1 MIFSGILL
9 NTFTQILKKLFMQDE
24 DVIIG
29 GHVRE
34 RQVSEA
40 ISLLPM
46 NKTLVVQKLTN
57 DPPASPEIV
66 KGLKTIK
73 EVFDH
78 YKPSAEVEFEDK
90 EGNQVNEEL
99 NFTNIG
105 DFGIKGVLKQSS
117 FLRQMQNE
125 KDELFR
131 FMKILK
137 SNKVLQKVLN
147 NPEEKQAYIE
157 QLKQILEELKNA

>member
-1 MIFSGILL
+1 MEE
-9 NTFTQILKKLFMQDE
+9 E

-46 NKTLVVQKLTN
+46 NKTLIAQKLTN
-57 DPPASPEIV
+57 DPPASPDIV
-66 KGLKTIK
+66 KGLKTIQD
-73 EVFDH
+73 VFGH
-78 YKPSAEVEFEDK
+78 YKPQADVEFEDK
-90 EGNQVNEEL
+90 DGNQVNEEL
-99 NFTNIG
+99 KFTSVA
-105 DFGIKGVLKQSS
+105 DFGVKGVLKQSE
-117 FLRQMQNE
+117 FLRKMQNE

-157 QLKQILEELKNA
+157 QLKQILEKVKNA

>member
-1 MIFSGILL
+1 MEE
-9 NTFTQILKKLFMQDE
+9 E

-46 NKTLVVQKLTN
+46 NKTLIAQKLTM
-57 DPPASPEIV
+57 DPPASPEIA
-66 KGLKTIK
+66 KDLRTI
-73 EVFDH
+73 EDVFGH
-78 YKPSAEVEFEDK
+78 YQPKAEVEFEDK
-90 EGNQVNEEL
+90 DGNQVNEEL
-99 NFTNIG
+99 NFKSVG

-117 FLRQMQNE
+117 FLRTMQSE

-157 QLKQILEELKNA
+157 QLKQILEEVKKA

>member
-1 MIFSGILL
+1 ME
-9 NTFTQILKKLFMQDE
+9 E

-46 NKTLVVQKLTN
+46 NKTLIVQKLTN
-57 DPPASPEIV
+57 DPPASPEV
-66 KGLKTIK
+66 TKDLRTM
-73 EVFDH
+73 EDVFGH
-78 YKPSAEVEFEDK
+78 FKPKVEVEFEDK
-90 EGNQVNEEL
+90 EGGQINEDL
-99 NFTNIG
+99 GFTNVG
-105 DFGIKGVLKQSS
+105 DFGIKGVLKQSK
-117 FLRQMQNE
+117 FLRTMQSE

-137 SNKVLQKVLN
+137 SNKVLQKVMN
-147 NPEEKQAYIE
+147 NPEEKQAYIA
-157 QLKQILEELKNA
+157 QLQQILEEVKNA

>member
-1 MIFSGILL
+1 M
-9 NTFTQILKKLFMQDE
+9 E
-24 DVIIG
+24 EEVIIG

-46 NKTLVVQKLTN
+46 NKTLLAQKLTN

-66 KGLKTIK
+66 KGLKTLK
-73 EVFDH
+73 EVFEH
-78 YKPSAEVEFEDK
+78 YKPKVEVEFEDK
-90 EGNQVNEEL
+90 EGKQVNEDL
-99 NFTNIG
+99 NFSSVG
-105 DFGIKGVLKQSS
+105 DFGSKGVLKQST
-117 FLRQMQNE
+117 FLRTMQSE

-157 QLKQILEELKNA
+157 QLKQILEQVKNA

>member
-1 MIFSGILL
+1 M
-9 NTFTQILKKLFMQDE
+9 E
-24 DVIIG
+24 EEVIIG

-46 NKTLVVQKLTN
+46 NKTLLAQKLTN

-66 KGLKTIK
+66 KGLKTLK
-73 EVFDH
+73 EVFEH
-78 YKPSAEVEFEDK
+78 YKPKVEVEFEDK
-90 EGNQVNEEL
+90 EGNQINEDL
-99 NFTNIG
+99 NFSSVG
-105 DFGIKGVLKQSS
+105 DFGSKGVLKQST
-117 FLRQMQNE
+117 FLRTMQSE

-157 QLKQILEELKNA
+157 QLKQILEQVKNA

>member
-1 MIFSGILL
+1 
-9 NTFTQILKKLFMQDE
+9 MQEE

-46 NKTLVVQKLTN
+46 NKTLIAQKLTG

-66 KGLKTIK
+66 KDLRTISD
-73 EVFDH
+73 VFNH
-78 YKPSAEVEFEDK
+78 YKPKVEVEFEDK
-90 EGNQVNEEL
+90 EGNQVSEEL
-99 NFTNIG
+99 NFNSVG
-105 DFGIKGVLKQSS
+105 DFGVKGVLKQSA
-117 FLRQMQNE
+117 FLGTMQSE

-157 QLKQILEELKNA
+157 QLKQILEEVKKA

>member
-1 MIFSGILL
+1 
-9 NTFTQILKKLFMQDE
+9 MQEE

-46 NKTLVVQKLTN
+46 NKTLIAQKLTN

-66 KGLKTIK
+66 KDLRTI
-73 EVFDH
+73 EDVFGH
-78 YKPSAEVEFEDK
+78 YKPMVDVEFEDK
-90 EGNQVNEEL
+90 DGNQQNEEMSF
-99 NFTNIG
+99 NSVA
-105 DFGIKGVLKQSS
+105 DFGVKGVLKQSA
-117 FLRQMQNE
+117 FLRKMQSE

-147 NPEEKQAYIE
+147 NPEEKQAYIA
-157 QLKQILEELKNA
+157 QLKQILEEVKNAK

>member
-1 MIFSGILL
+1 MEE
-9 NTFTQILKKLFMQDE
+9 E

-46 NKTLVVQKLTN
+46 NKTLLAQKLTS
-57 DPPASPEIV
+57 DPPASPDIV
-66 KGLKTIK
+66 QGLKTI
-73 EVFDH
+73 EDVFAH
-78 YKPSAEVEFEDK
+78 YKPQVDVEFEDK
-90 EGNQVNEEL
+90 EGNQINEEL
-99 NFTNIG
+99 KFSSVA
-105 DFGIKGVLKQSS
+105 DFGVKGVLKQSA
-117 FLRQMQNE
+117 FLNKMQSE
-125 KDELFR
+125 KNELFR

-157 QLKQILEELKNA
+157 QLKQILEEVKKA